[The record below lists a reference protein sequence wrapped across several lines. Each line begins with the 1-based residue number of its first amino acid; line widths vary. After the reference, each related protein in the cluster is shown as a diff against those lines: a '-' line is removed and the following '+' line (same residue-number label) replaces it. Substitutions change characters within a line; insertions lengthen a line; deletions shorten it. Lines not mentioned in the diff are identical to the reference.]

1 MSVCSLQ
8 MSAAPAVSTTR
19 DFIRIAIPMKAGAF
33 CEHFGEARQ
42 FRFYEGKRQQRM
54 LDGIGRFDAPAH
66 QPGSLPRW
74 LAAQQVDLLVVS
86 AIGERALI
94 MLADA
99 GIEVCLAD
107 GPRAP
112 DQLAHAAHA
121 GRLPRATMLNSRC
134 HGHHGHA
141 DDCHSH

>member
-1 MSVCSLQ
+1 MST
-8 MSAAPAVSTTR
+8 AATVTVAR
-19 DFIRIAIPMKAGAF
+19 DSIRIAIPMNAGAF
-33 CEHFGEARQ
+33 CEHFGAARQ
-42 FRFYEGKRQQRM
+42 FQFYEGGRQHRL
-54 LDGIGRFDAPAH
+54 LDALGRLDAPEH

-74 LAAQQVDLLVVS
+74 LEAQQVDLLVVS

-99 GIEVCLAD
+99 GIEVFLAD

-112 DQLAHAAHA
+112 DQLAHAALA

-134 HGHHGHA
+134 HGHHEHEH
-141 DDCHSH
+141 DCHSH

>member
-1 MSVCSLQ
+1 
-8 MSAAPAVSTTR
+8 MSAATFVNADPET
-19 DFIRIAIPMKAGAF
+19 IRIAIPINAGAF
-33 CEHFGEARQ
+33 CEHFGAARQ
-42 FRFYEGKRQQRM
+42 FHFYEGRRQHRL
-54 LDGIGRFDAPAH
+54 LDGIGRFDAPEH

-74 LAAQQVDLLVVS
+74 LEAQQVDLLVVS

-112 DQLAHAAHA
+112 DQLAHAALA

-134 HGHHGHA
+134 HSRHGHA
-141 DDCHSH
+141 HDCHAH

>member
-1 MSVCSLQ
+1 
-8 MSAAPAVSTTR
+8 MSAAASVNTAHEA
-19 DFIRIAIPMKAGAF
+19 IRIAIPMNTGAF
-33 CEHFGEARQ
+33 CEHFGAARQ
-42 FRFYEGKRQQRM
+42 FRFYEGKRQLR
-54 LDGIGRFDAPAH
+54 LLEGIGRFDAPEH

-74 LAAQQVDLLVVS
+74 LEAQQVDLLVVS

-112 DQLAHAAHA
+112 DQLAHAALA

-134 HGHHGHA
+134 HGHDGHA
-141 DDCHSH
+141 HDCHSH

>member
-1 MSVCSLQ
+1 
-8 MSAAPAVSTTR
+8 MSAEPAVPTVHK
-19 DFIRIAIPMKAGAF
+19 IVRIAIPMNAGAF
-33 CEHFGEARQ
+33 CEHFGAARQ
-42 FRFYEGKRQQRM
+42 FHFYEGRRHHRQIV
-54 LDGIGRFDAPAH
+54 GAGRIDAPDH
-66 QPGSLPRW
+66 QPGTLPRW
-74 LAAQQVDLLVVS
+74 LAAQNVDLLVVS

-99 GIEVCLAD
+99 GIEACLAD

-112 DQLAHAAHA
+112 DQLAHAALA

-134 HGHHGHA
+134 QGHHEHA

>member
-1 MSVCSLQ
+1 MSNST
-8 MSAAPAVSTTR
+8 AVNSVPDT
-19 DFIRIAIPMKAGAF
+19 IRIAIPMNAGAF
-33 CEHFGEARQ
+33 CEHFGAARQ
-42 FRFYEGKRQQRM
+42 FHFYEGRRRQRL
-54 LDGIGRFDAPAH
+54 LDCVGRHDAPEH

-74 LAAQQVDLLVVS
+74 LEQQQVDLLVAS

-112 DQLAHAAHA
+112 DQLAHAALA

-134 HGHHGHA
+134 HGHDHEHTH
-141 DDCHSH
+141 DCHAH

>member
-1 MSVCSLQ
+1 
-8 MSAAPAVSTTR
+8 MSALAFPNTAAET
-19 DFIRIAIPMKAGAF
+19 IRIAIPMNTGAF
-33 CEHFGEARQ
+33 CEHFGAVRQ
-42 FRFYEGKRQQRM
+42 FRFYEGKRQQRL
-54 LDGIGRFDAPAH
+54 LDGIGRFDAPEH

-74 LAAQQVDLLVVS
+74 LVAQRVDLLVVS

-94 MLADA
+94 VLADA

-112 DQLAHAAHA
+112 DQLAHAALA

-134 HGHHGHA
+134 HSHHGHA